1 MSHAQYLFTPDAPET
16 KEAFG
21 EMARFFDAHLGR

>member
-1 MSHAQYLFTPDAPET
+1 MSHAQYLFNADAPET

-21 EMARFFDAHLGR
+21 EITAFFDRHLQH